1 MEEEILY
8 DHNVET
14 NRSFET
20 VKLKCAVLD
29 MKTLVFKLPVL
40 IGPSWVKSLWLKTK
54 SMSNIYRDR
63 IYQEVVLSGNPEVV
77 VPWTIQR
84 RVAEMLAEDN
94 LASGKPEAYRRML
107 GISPMNTNFLDPP
120 QQIVIFHPLNTFT
133 AYVEQN
139 MERFLKEHSG
149 EGLTITVYYERDLI
163 VDEQNKLP
171 VLTATVVHEI
181 PLCLRCDLHIK

>member
-8 DHNVET
+8 DHKVET
-14 NRSFET
+14 NRSLET

-40 IGPSWVKSLWLKTK
+40 IGSSRVKSICLKTK
-54 SMSNIYRDR
+54 SMSNVYRDR

-77 VPWTIQR
+77 VPWKIQR
-84 RVAEMLAEDN
+84 RVAELLAEDN
-94 LASGKPEAYRRML
+94 FSSAKSEAYRRML
-107 GISPMNTNFLDPP
+107 GISPMNTNSLDPP

-133 AYVEQN
+133 ADMEQN
-139 MERFLKEHSG
+139 MERFLKDHSG

-171 VLTATVVHEI
+171 VLMATVVHEN
-181 PLCLRCDLHIK
+181 PFK